1 MGKKCLICEGPAQ
14 YTIKDTSDFYCTDCA
29 EEQFGD
35 VELLVKLDA
44 DNQTK
49 TAEKEKIEEEYE
61 EEL

>member
-35 VELLVKLDA
+35 VDMLVKLDDNKTKNA
-44 DNQTK
+44 DM
-49 TAEKEKIEEEYE
+49 AEGNKSEEE
-61 EEL
+61 